1 VLIWN
6 RQADFGAGVGVPTHA
21 DSPDAC
27 PVCGFSA
34 VGRTREA
41 QAAGATVCEA
51 CAGPQSFK
59 PDWGIDMKFIALAF
73 SCFLFFSM
81 PANAN
86 EADRFN
92 AMVALANKGDA
103 EAQYH
108 VGMMYNNGIGTQQD
122 PRQAFEWF
130 QKSTASNDPL
140 GAYKLGCYYD
150 GQGAGIVTADAN
162 EALKYKLIAAKA
174 GYALAQHDVA
184 SLYGRQDNF
193 EEAAKWLKLAGDQGY
208 PDALYRLSG
217 LYFEGKGAPR
227 DLSLAYAYFK
237 LSNRVPRTKVN
248 EMAAIL
254 SKPELAK
261 AEKLVS
267 EWKPQPTAL
276 TLKAKR
282 GITAADEHLKTTR
295 N

>member
-1 VLIWN
+1 
-6 RQADFGAGVGVPTHA
+6 
-21 DSPDAC
+21 
-27 PVCGFSA
+27 
-34 VGRTREA
+34 
-41 QAAGATVCEA
+41 
-51 CAGPQSFK
+51 
-59 PDWGIDMKFIALAF
+59 MKFIALAF
-73 SCFLFFSM
+73 SCLLFFST

-86 EADRFN
+86 DAVTFN
-92 AMVALANKGDA
+92 AMVKLANKGDA

-122 PRQAFEWF
+122 IRQAFEWF
-130 QKSTASNDPL
+130 QKSAASNDPL

-150 GQGAGIVTADAN
+150 GQGAGVVASDST

-184 SLYGRQDNF
+184 ILYDRQGNS
-193 EEAAKWLKLAGDQGY
+193 EEALKWWKMAGDQGY
-208 PDALYRLSG
+208 PSALFSLSRS
-217 LYFEGKGAPR
+217 YSAGKGTPR
-227 DLSLAYAYFK
+227 DLSLSYAYFK
-237 LSNRVPRTKVN
+237 LSKVAPKKNVN
-248 EMAAIL
+248 EMAAML
-254 SKPELAK
+254 SKPELQN

-282 GITAADEHLKTTR
+282 GITAAEEHLKTTK

>member
-1 VLIWN
+1 MRSL
-6 RQADFGAGVGVPTHA
+6 RR
-21 DSPDAC
+21 
-27 PVCGFSA
+27 
-34 VGRTREA
+34 GRKRR
-41 QAAGATVCEA
+41 GMN
-51 CAGPQSFK
+51 
-59 PDWGIDMKFIALAF
+59 MKFIALAF
-73 SCFLFFSM
+73 SCLLLLSM
-81 PANAN
+81 PVSANDAGT
-86 EADRFN
+86 FH

-150 GQGAGIVTADAN
+150 GQGAGIVASDSD
-162 EALKYKLIAAKA
+162 EALKYKLVAAKA

-184 SLYGRQDNF
+184 LLYDKRGNS
-193 EEAAKWLKLAGDQGY
+193 EEALKWWKMAGDQGL
-208 PDALYRLSG
+208 PRSLFNLSR
-217 LYFEGKGAPR
+217 LYFVGKGTPK

-237 LSNRVPRTKVN
+237 LSKLAPKKHVTD
-248 EMAAIL
+248 MAATL
-254 SKPELAK
+254 SKPELES

-282 GITAADEHLKTTR
+282 GITAAEEHLKTAR

>member
-1 VLIWN
+1 
-6 RQADFGAGVGVPTHA
+6 
-21 DSPDAC
+21 
-27 PVCGFSA
+27 
-34 VGRTREA
+34 
-41 QAAGATVCEA
+41 
-51 CAGPQSFK
+51 
-59 PDWGIDMKFIALAF
+59 MKLIALAF
-73 SCFLFFSM
+73 SCLLVFSM

-86 EADRFN
+86 DAASFN

-108 VGMMYNNGIGTQQD
+108 VGMMHNNGIGTQKD

-140 GAYKLGCYYD
+140 GAYKLGCYYA
-150 GQGAGIVTADAN
+150 GQFAGVVTTDSN
-162 EALKYKLIAAKA
+162 EALKYKLISAKA

-184 SLYGRQDNF
+184 ILYDRQGNP
-193 EEAAKWLKLAGDQGY
+193 EEALKWWKMAGDQGD
-208 PDALYRLSG
+208 PTSLFSLSRS
-217 LYFEGKGAPR
+217 YYEGKGAPK

-237 LSNRVPRTKVN
+237 LSKLAPQKHVN
-248 EMAAIL
+248 EMAATL
-254 SKPELAK
+254 SKPELEK

-282 GITAADEHLKTTR
+282 GVGAAEELLRTARK
-295 N
+295 